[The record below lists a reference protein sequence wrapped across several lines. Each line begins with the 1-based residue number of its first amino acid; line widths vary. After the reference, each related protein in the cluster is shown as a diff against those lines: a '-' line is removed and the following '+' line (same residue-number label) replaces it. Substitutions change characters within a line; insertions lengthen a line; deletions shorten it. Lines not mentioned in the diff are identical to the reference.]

1 MADNKIYWSGLE
13 ELDRTPEFE
22 RIESQE
28 FPAERPAD
36 EFLADDRLQR
46 ANTGRRDFLKFMGF
60 SVTAATLA
68 ACETPVVKSIP
79 YTNKPEEITPGVAN
93 YYASTYYDGHDFVNV
108 LVKTRE
114 GRPIF
119 VKSNT
124 ETGFGRV
131 NARVNASVLGL
142 YDSAR
147 LQAPHLNGEATTW
160 SALDAAARKGLA
172 GAGRKVVLT
181 GTVMSPSMKRAI
193 AALEAGSGVEHVQC
207 DAVSYSATTEAMEA
221 DYGRRVFPSYQ
232 FGNAQAVVSLNAD
245 FLGTWGDNVWYTA
258 EWAKTRRPEDGAMSR
273 LHAFESI
280 MSLTGS
286 NADSRTRVK
295 PSEQGRVAAA
305 LLREL
310 SGQGA
315 AVNLDETVMASVK
328 AAAADLKKA
337 GSKGLVVAGDND
349 LSTQR
354 IVSAINRTLGAVG
367 TTVEL
372 HENPSLYQGDDKAFA
387 QLVSDMKA
395 GKVAALIV
403 DGVNPS
409 YHAADAAAFNAGL
422 EKVGFSV
429 STALFADETASR
441 CTAMAPAHHWLEGW
455 NDLQIDPNRID
466 LVQPA
471 IQPLYDTRHP
481 AESCMAW
488 AGQPVDGYTL
498 LRQTHSAAYTAE
510 AMYTDQNWNT
520 GVHNGFLAVT
530 VPEEAPAVFTG
541 ADLGGALRDVAARK
555 GGAFELDVYRKVAIG
570 DGQQAGNPMLQETPD
585 PITKTTWDNYVTMAR
600 VDMEAMGLNTYIA
613 QEEPASVVK
622 VTVGAQ
628 VLELPAFPQPGQT
641 PGTVGIALGYGR
653 GAGNEAIGKAA
664 YQVGEGGDHLA
675 DAEGNLVPIGK
686 NAFGLAPV
694 VEGVPSRAAYDVS
707 VEATGETY
715 PLACTQIQHTY
726 MGRDSVVKET
736 SFDDYLAEA
745 GVKRG
750 DASWNKTIGLN
761 VHDDI
766 NGDGEINALDK
777 KAAGEFDMW
786 HEHAVDGVGHRW
798 GMAIDL
804 TSCIGCSACVT
815 ACHIENN
822 VPVVGKDEVRRH
834 RDMHWMRIDR
844 FYASDWNMERG
855 EAEGVGVIS
864 TYGKMEEPGANPQ
877 TVHMPMMC
885 QHCNHAPC
893 ETVCPVAATTHS
905 NEGVNQ
911 MTYNRCIGTRYCA
924 NNCPFKVRRFN
935 WFHYPGYDKFQNF
948 NPAQDAIQRMVL
960 NPDVVVRSRGV
971 MEKCS
976 LCVQRTQG
984 AKLEAKKAGTPLE
997 DGSAITACAEAC
1009 PTNAITFG
1017 DLNDNA
1023 SEVRATYDNNRTYH
1037 ALEEVGIQPNV
1048 AYLTK
1053 VRNTPKA

>member
-28 FPAERPAD
+28 FPAERPVD
-36 EFLADDRLQR
+36 EFLSDDRLQR

-93 YYASTYYDGHDFVNV
+93 YYASTFYDGHDFVNV

-124 ETGFGRV
+124 ETGYGRV

-147 LQAPHLNGEATTW
+147 LQQPQLNGEAVNW
-160 SALDAAARKGLA
+160 DALDSAVKKGLQ
-172 GAGRKVVLT
+172 GNGRKVLLT
-181 GTVMSPSMKRAI
+181 GTVMSPTMKRAA
-193 AALEAGSGVEHVQC
+193 AALKATSGVEHVQC
-207 DAVSYSATTEAMEA
+207 DAVSYSALAEAMEM
-221 DYGRRVFPSYQ
+221 DYGRRVFPS
-232 FGNAQAVVSLNAD
+232 FKFAEAEAVVSLNAD
-245 FLGTWGDNVWYTA
+245 FLGTWGDNVWYTP
-258 EWAKTRRPEDGAMSR
+258 EWAKTRRPENGNMSR
-273 LHAFESI
+273 LHAFESG

-286 NADSRTRVK
+286 NADRRTRVK
-295 PSEQGRVAAA
+295 PSEQGRIAAA
-305 LLREL
+305 LLREV

-315 AVNLDETVMASVK
+315 AVQLSDAATAGVK
-328 AAAADLKKA
+328 AAAADLKAA
-337 GSKGLVVAGDND
+337 GAKGLVVAGDND
-349 LSTQR
+349 LATQR

-372 HENPSLYQGDDKAFA
+372 HEQATLFQGDDKAFA
-387 QLVSDMKA
+387 QLVQDMQA
-395 GKVAALIV
+395 GKVSALIV
-403 DGVNPS
+403 DGVNPA
-409 YHAADAAAFNAGL
+409 YHGTDAAGFKAGL
-422 EKVGFSV
+422 AKVGMSV

-441 CTAMAPAHHWLEGW
+441 CKAMAPQHHWLESW
-455 NDLQIDPNRID
+455 KDLQINLNRVEI
-466 LVQPA
+466 VQPA
-471 IQPLYDTRHP
+471 IQPLYSTRNV
-481 AESCMAW
+481 AESLMAW
-488 AGQPVDGYTL
+488 AGQPIDGYTL
-498 LRQTHSAAYTAE
+498 MRQTHSAAYTVD
-510 AMYTDQNWNT
+510 AMYTDQDWNT
-520 GVHNGFLAVT
+520 GVHNGFLAVAS
-530 VPEEAPAVFTG
+530 PEEATPVFTG
-541 ADLGGALRDVAARK
+541 VGLGDALSAVTSRK
-555 GGAFELDVYRKVAIG
+555 GGSFELDLYRKVAIG

-600 VDMEAMGLNTYIA
+600 PDMEAMGLNTYIA
-613 QEEPASVVK
+613 QEDPASMVK
-622 VTVGAQ
+622 VTVDGKSIS
-628 VLELPAFPQPGQT
+628 LPAFPQPGQT
-641 PGTVGIALGYGR
+641 PGTLGIALGYGR
-653 GAGNEAIGKAA
+653 GEDSEAIGKAA

-675 DAEGNLVPIGK
+675 DANGNLVPIGK
-686 NAFGLAPV
+686 NAFGLVNGAS
-694 VEGVPSRAAYDVS
+694 GIPSRAAYDVS
-707 VEATGETY
+707 IEATGETY

-736 SFDDYLAEA
+736 TLESFLAEKS
-745 GVKRG
+745 VKRG

-777 KAAGEFDMW
+777 KAAGDFDLW

-844 FYASDWNMERG
+844 FYASDWDMERG
-855 EAEGVGVIS
+855 EKEGVGVIS

-976 LCVQRTQG
+976 LCVQRTQS
-984 AKLEAKKAGTPLE
+984 AKLEAKKAGAPLE
-997 DGSAITACAEAC
+997 DGSAVTACAEAC

-1017 DLNDNA
+1017 DLNDTS
-1023 SEVRATYDNNRTYH
+1023 SEVRSTYDNNRTYH
-1037 ALEEVGIQPNV
+1037 ALEEVGVQPNV

-1053 VRNTPKA
+1053 VRNTPNS

>member
-22 RIESQE
+22 QLESQE
-28 FPAERPAD
+28 FPTERPVD

-124 ETGFGRV
+124 ETGYGRV

-147 LQAPHLNGEATTW
+147 LQGPQLNGAATDWAT
-160 SALDAAARKGLA
+160 LDGAVQKGLS
-172 GAGRKVVLT
+172 GSGRKVLLT
-181 GTVMSPSMKRAI
+181 GTVMSPSQKRAI
-193 AALEAGSGVEHVQC
+193 AALTEATGVEHIQS
-207 DAVSYSATTEAMEA
+207 DAVSYGAVVEAAEK
-221 DYGRRVFPSYQ
+221 DFGRRVFPSYQ
-232 FGNAQAVVSLNAD
+232 FANATAVVTLNAD
-245 FLGTWGDNVWYTA
+245 FLGTWGDNVWYTG
-258 EWAKTRRPEDGAMSR
+258 EWAKTRRPEDGEMSV
-273 LHAFESI
+273 LHAFESG

-286 NADSRTRVK
+286 NADRRTRVK
-295 PSEQGRVAAA
+295 PSQQGNVAAA
-305 LLREL
+305 LLNEIN
-310 SGQGA
+310 GQGHVA
-315 AVNLDETVMASVK
+315 GLDEAILAGVK
-328 AAAADLKKA
+328 SAAADLKAA

-349 LSTQR
+349 VATQC
-354 IVSAINRTLGAVG
+354 IVNAINVALGSVG
-367 TTVEL
+367 TTVEFKDNANL
-372 HENPSLYQGDDKAFA
+372 FQGDDAAFT
-387 QLVSDMKA
+387 QLVADMQA
-395 GKVAALIV
+395 GAVSALIV
-403 DGVNPS
+403 DGLNPA
-409 YHAADAAAFNAGL
+409 YTAVDAAGFKAGL
-422 EKVGFSV
+422 EKVAFSV

-441 CTAMAPAHHWLEGW
+441 CTVMAPNHHWLESW

-466 LVQPA
+466 LVQPS
-471 IQPLYDTRHP
+471 IQPLYDTRH
-481 AESCMAW
+481 ATESLLAW
-488 AGQPVDGYTL
+488 AGNSTDAYTF
-498 LRQTHSAAYTAE
+498 LRRTHNAAYNAE
-510 AMYTDQNWNT
+510 AMYTDQDWNT
-520 GVHNGFLAVT
+520 GVHNGFLAVAA
-530 VPEEAPAVFTG
+530 PEATAPAYDG
-541 ADLGGALRDVAARK
+541 AALSGALASVKGRS
-555 GGAFELDVYRKVAIG
+555 GGAFELDLYRKVTMG

-600 VDMEAMGLNTYIA
+600 ADMEAMGLNTYIA
-613 QEEPASVVK
+613 EKDPASVVK
-622 VTVGAQ
+622 VTVNGRSI
-628 VLELPAFPQPGQT
+628 ELPAFAQPGQA
-641 PGTVGIALGYGR
+641 PGTIGIALGYGR
-653 GAGNEAIGKAA
+653 GEGGEAIGKAA
-664 YQVGEGGDHLA
+664 FQVGAGGEHIA
-675 DAEGNLVPIGK
+675 DENGALVPIGR
-686 NAFGLAPV
+686 NAFGLAGTVDGHPAN
-694 VEGVPSRAAYDVS
+694 AAYDVS
-707 VEATGETY
+707 IAPTGDTHF
-715 PLACTQIQHTY
+715 LACTQLHHTY
-726 MGRDSVVKET
+726 MGRNSVVKET
-736 SFDDYLAEA
+736 TLDGYLAESGA
-745 GVKRG
+745 KRG
-750 DASWNKTIGLN
+750 EASWNRVIGLN
-761 VHDDI
+761 VHDDV
-766 NGDGEINALDK
+766 NGDGQINALDK
-777 KAAGEFDMW
+777 KATGEFDLW

-822 VPVVGKDEVRRH
+822 VPVVGKDEVLRH

-844 FYASDWNMERG
+844 YYASDWDKERG
-855 EAEGVGVIS
+855 AEEGLGVIS
-864 TYGKMEEPGANPQ
+864 TYAKMEEPGANPQ

-935 WFHYPGYDKFQNF
+935 WFHYPGYNKFQNV

-997 DGSAITACAEAC
+997 DGMAITACAEAC

-1017 DLNDNA
+1017 DLNDNS

-1037 ALEEVGIQPNV
+1037 ALEEIGVQPNV

-1053 VRNTPKA
+1053 VRNTPNA